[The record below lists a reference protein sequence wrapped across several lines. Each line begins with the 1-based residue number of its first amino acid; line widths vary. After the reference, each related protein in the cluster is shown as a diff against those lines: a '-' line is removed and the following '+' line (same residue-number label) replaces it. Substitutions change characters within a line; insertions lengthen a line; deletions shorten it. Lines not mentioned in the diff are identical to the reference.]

1 MKTLSVAPAGTRQ
14 SVADVVV
21 ATGGGQPSR
30 SPGPSV
36 LEKEVQYST
45 LPVRS

>member
-21 ATGGGQPSR
+21 ATGGGQPEAGELR
-30 SPGPSV
+30 ARARAFA
-36 LEKEVQYST
+36 EQE
-45 LPVRS
+45 